1 MKMLNPRWWTWGV
14 LPLGGEP
21 PTAFIPY
28 ADPDP
33 LQEWGATLLNEIAI
47 AGMKA
52 AATVCWELEK
62 VGAGITR
69 FLIQQDMWEVLLDSV
84 MNSLRTVTPTILR
97 DLVFGAQGGG
107 LFYLALMLAGIFMII
122 PQLGKSRLVD
132 AGHAMVWLALI
143 VTLFISSTAGFD
155 LIQAI
160 EGLRADTVGL
170 LNPNEGASLDDLIAR
185 PMLASESDLLTY
197 ELVLPGAFRDE
208 YFTSERESES
218 AEILWGLEVSYE
230 TQVSRERRSEAARTG
245 IALAALTLFPGITLL
260 LFGMIFATLTAS
272 ALVLITFF
280 IVALPLG
287 FFEFGSHILMG
298 IARQY
303 VYLWAITLL
312 AVVLPSILR
321 AAGTL
326 TYPTSAAPSLTD
338 LVSFIPVLIIV
349 TIATSY
355 VSAMATRTLTD
366 TLHVVNTSV
375 RGAMAPMAQYTGLP
389 VQDSLSRAGQL
400 LGHRA
405 TGVGEAA
412 GNISAS
418 TMTALVQ
425 SRSFSTAT
433 AAGAGAFLGNLNPKW
448 GQAAAILTRDTVASP
463 RGDVFAVAAEN
474 PAAKGM
480 VGTAQVATTAYHA
493 RYGRRTRRN
502 EFLSTPIWRRGTRNT
517 AGHPREIT
525 TEPPTQEMP
534 VLPQAAGDVPTRVHP
549 TVEVSPTG
557 ADLIMPTPYG
567 IQQAHSLMVRGNEPL
582 ARADYH
588 RLFGDAGLA
597 EDLVNYHRAAGVRGM
612 NLTQAVVAQ
621 TQAVVAERMQAGTPF
636 LNAHG
641 EVIPRV
647 KTEAVRRLNLAN
659 SPILPEEMPLMQ
671 RVMERSVYA
680 SHTPASAIAPYI
692 LNPGTLQGEHRDV
705 AAYYALHDIARAEGW
720 TTEVVRDVLEATY
733 HGHASAETD
742 GANPRHRTAR
752 LLQQLPE
759 LRTTQGGERAEI
771 ARLAHLVLLDHTAHY
786 NRMVPEEPRASD
798 ASMPNPEVPS
808 NPSTLAHSVMPEA
821 SEPSVSDTLPSV
833 PPITGESHS

>member
-1 MKMLNPRWWTWGV
+1 VKTLHPRWWTWGI
-14 LPLGGEP
+14 LPLVAGSRTGFTP
-21 PTAFIPY
+21 N

-33 LQEWGATLLNEIAI
+33 LAKWGATFLNEIAI

-69 FLIQQDMWEVLLDSV
+69 FLIQQDMWDVLLDSV

-122 PQLGKSRLVD
+122 PQMGRSRLVD
-132 AGHAMVWLALI
+132 AGHAILWLALI

-155 LIQAI
+155 LIQGI

-170 LNPNEGASLDDLIAR
+170 LNPNEGTSLDDLIAR
-185 PMLASESDLLTY
+185 PMRASASDLLTY
-197 ELVLPGAFRDE
+197 DFVLPGAFEDE
-208 YFTSERESES
+208 YFTSDRELER
-218 AEILWGLEVSYE
+218 AEILWGVEVSYE
-230 TQVSRERRSEAARTG
+230 TEASRERRGAAARTG
-245 IALAALTLFPGITLL
+245 IALAALTLLPGITLL

-326 TYPTSAAPSLTD
+326 TYPTSGAPSLTD
-338 LVSFIPVLIIV
+338 LMSFIPVLVIV

-375 RGAMAPMAQYTGLP
+375 RSAMAPMAQYTGLP
-389 VQDSLSRAGQL
+389 VQDALSRAGQT
-400 LGHRA
+400 LGNTL
-405 TGVGEAA
+405 TGAGEAA

-425 SRSFSTAT
+425 SRSFSTAM
-433 AAGAGAFLGNLNPKW
+433 AAGAGALVGNLNPQW
-448 GQAAAILTRDTVASP
+448 GQAAATLTRDTVATP
-463 RGDVFAVAAEN
+463 RGDVFAAAAEN
-474 PAAKGM
+474 PATKGIA
-480 VGTAQVATTAYHA
+480 GTAQVATTAYHA

-502 EFLSTPIWRRGTRNT
+502 EFLSTPTWRGATRPTVPQRRG
-517 AGHPREIT
+517 GG

-534 VLPQAAGDVPTRVHP
+534 VVPPAAGDLPTRVHP
-549 TVEVSPTG
+549 IIGDTPTG
-557 ADLIMPTPYG
+557 AQLIMPTPYG

-582 ARADYH
+582 ARADYQ
-588 RLFGDAGLA
+588 RLFGDEGLA
-597 EDLVNYHRAAGVRGM
+597 EDLVNYHREAGIRGM
-612 NLTQAVVAQ
+612 NLTQVAVSQ
-621 TQAVVAERMQAGTPF
+621 TQAVVAEQMQAGTPY
-636 LNAHG
+636 LNAQG
-641 EVIPRV
+641 EVTSAIKV
-647 KTEAVRRLNLAN
+647 EAFRRLNAAGTQ
-659 SPILPEEMPLMQ
+659 ILPDEMPLME
-671 RVMERSVYA
+671 RVMDRSVYA
-680 SHTPASAIAPYI
+680 SQTPAAEIAPNI
-692 LNPGTLQGEHRDV
+692 LNPQSLPGENRDV

-720 TTEVVRDVLEATY
+720 TTEVVRDVLDATY
-733 HGHASAETD
+733 HGHLSAEAD
-742 GANPRHRTAR
+742 GENPRHRTAR

-759 LRTTQGGERAEI
+759 LRTTQGNERTEI
-771 ARLAHLVLLDHTAHY
+771 ARLAHLVLLDHAAHHHQGQP
-786 NRMVPEEPRASD
+786 VLPSAP
-798 ASMPNPEVPS
+798 VPS
-808 NPSTLAHSVMPEA
+808 GATSTVAPVTQTSA
-821 SEPSVSDTLPSV
+821 SQTSTSTPPPPGVSHP
-833 PPITGESHS
+833 